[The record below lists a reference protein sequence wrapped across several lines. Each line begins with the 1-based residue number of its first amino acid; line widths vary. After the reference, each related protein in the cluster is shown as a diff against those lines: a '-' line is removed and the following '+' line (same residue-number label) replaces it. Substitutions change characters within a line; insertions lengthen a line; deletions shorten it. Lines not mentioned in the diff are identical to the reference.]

1 MSVTPPLL
9 RVTGLRKLFPIR
21 KGFLK
26 RTVGHVRAVDG
37 VTLGL
42 AAAETVGL
50 VGESGSGKTTL
61 GRAIVGLIP
70 PTSGT
75 IEFRGRSLDAKDG
88 GYRAE
93 RTQLQMVFQDP
104 MASLDPKWRAGA
116 SIAEPLRVNHIG
128 TRAERRQRIR
138 DLLEVVGLSP
148 AHARRYPHELSGGQR
163 QRVGLA
169 RALALN
175 PAVIVADE
183 AVSALDVSIRA
194 QIINLLQQL
203 QRELGLSYLFI
214 AHDLAVV
221 RHLSHRVAVMY
232 LGQIVE
238 QGAAADLY
246 TDPRHPYTV
255 SLLSAVPVPDPAAEA
270 RRERIILP
278 GDPPNPAEPP
288 PGCRFHTRCWL
299 REQLG
304 GPERCAVEEPAPRQV
319 SAGHTAA
326 CHFTD
331 EVPDRAAGT
340 EAGRVAGELGGE
352 VVGAADTEAI
362 TAALSRLVNEGVP
375 APAVEVAARYAY
387 PAPAERMVAT
397 IEAATRRLSSFPP

>member
-1 MSVTPPLL
+1 VTEAPRPAGEPALLDVRDL
-9 RVTGLRKLFPIR
+9 RVHFPITR
-21 KGFLK
+21 GTLFR
-26 RTVGHVRAVDG
+26 RTVGHVHAVDG
-37 VTLGL
+37 VSLHL

-75 IEFRGRSLDAKDG
+75 ILFRGRAPDAKAG
-88 GYRAE
+88 AGHRAE
-93 RTQLQMVFQDP
+93 RSELQMVFQDP
-104 MASLDPKWRAGA
+104 TASLDPKWRAGA

-128 TRAERRQRIR
+128 TRAERRERVR
-138 DLLEVVGLSP
+138 ELLELVGLSP
-148 AHARRYPHELSGGQR
+148 KHARRYPHELSGGQR

-203 QRELGLSYLFI
+203 QDELKLSYLFI

-221 RHLSHRVAVMY
+221 RHLSDRVAVMY

-238 QGAAADLY
+238 QAVAADLY
-246 TDPRHPYTV
+246 SDARHPYTV
-255 SLLSAVPVPDPAAEA
+255 SLLSAVPVPDPLVEA
-270 RRERIILP
+270 RRERIVLP
-278 GDPPNPAEPP
+278 GDPPNPASPP
-288 PGCRFHTRCWL
+288 TGCRFHTRCWL
-299 REQLG
+299 RKRLG
-304 GPERCAVEEPAPRQV
+304 NPERCAVEEPAHQLV

-326 CHFTD
+326 CHYAH
-331 EVPDRAAGT
+331 EMPGSVRLSAAGP
-340 EAGRVAGELGGE
+340 
-352 VVGAADTEAI
+352 
-362 TAALSRLVNEGVP
+362 TAEP
-375 APAVEVAARYAY
+375 A
-387 PAPAERMVAT
+387 
-397 IEAATRRLSSFPP
+397 S